1 MLEDLEV
8 VENTQDMFK
17 ANPTIIR
24 IIGCGG
30 GGSNSVKRMIQ
41 SGVTGV
47 QFFVLNT
54 DLQALYNSPS
64 PNKISIGQTITGGLG
79 AGGNPEVGKLAA
91 EEDAEKIK
99 EIVTGANMVIL
110 TAGMGGG
117 TGTGSVPIVAKIAK
131 EAGCLTVAVV
141 TTPFAFEREVRMENA
156 KEGIKQLR
164 DNVDSLII
172 IPNEQVYHLDDR
184 KPRNMKEAYLV
195 ADEVVCQGVT
205 GITELITKETVPNLD
220 FADVTTI
227 MKNQG
232 DAILGVGYGEGENRA
247 TDAALAAISNPLLAD
262 SKIDGATKILIN
274 IESGCDDF
282 SITPD
287 ELRDIS
293 RTITTTASKHL
304 ELIYGSLE
312 NPEITTDKLRVTVIA
327 TGFSNSFDEEDDED
341 VSSGKDDDSDVIGY
355 TEFSH
360 VFGGTSSGSPAYSG
374 FKAPEE
380 KAEEKEDVPVSVKE
394 IFGHGKAEPED
405 SDQAEEDISE
415 EKPVKKVSRFPEG
428 YKVNRNDINTPTFL
442 RNLSREI
449 NLTDDDE

>member
-1 MLEDLEV
+1 MLEDLKV
-8 VENTQDMFK
+8 VEDDKDLFK
-17 ANPTIIR
+17 ANPTVIR

-47 QFFVLNT
+47 QFYVLNT

-64 PNKISIGQTITGGLG
+64 PNKISIGQNITGGLG
-79 AGGNPEVGKLAA
+79 AGGNTEVGKAAA

-156 KEGIKQLR
+156 LAGIKKLR
-164 DNVDSLII
+164 ENVDSLII

-227 MKNQG
+227 MKDQG

-247 TDAALAAISNPLLAD
+247 VDAAIAAISNPLLAD

-274 IESGCDDF
+274 IESGSDDF
-282 SITPD
+282 SITPE

-293 RTITTTASKHL
+293 RTITASASKHL

-312 NPEITTDKLRVTVIA
+312 NPDIASDRLRVTVIA
-327 TGFSNSFDEEDDED
+327 TGFKNVLDEDDID
-341 VSSGKDDDSDVIGY
+341 SPVQSKDDDSDVVGFS
-355 TEFSH
+355 EFSH
-360 VFGGTSSGSPAYSG
+360 VLGGSSSGSSVFG
-374 FKAPEE
+374 NFQKQEE
-380 KAEEKEDVPVSVKE
+380 KPAEKEYVPASIKE
-394 IFGHGKAEPED
+394 IFGHSREETEEEAAEPEV
-405 SDQAEEDISE
+405 E
-415 EKPVKKVSRFPEG
+415 EKTVKKNVQIPEG
-428 YKVNRNDINTPTFL
+428 YKIRKNDLNTPTYL
-442 RNLSREI
+442 RNLTREI
-449 NLTDDDE
+449 NLVDDDED